1 MTPPTILC
9 CSPSFGLNP
18 ISIGPRNRTVQDFR
32 LPLEQNIIKWT
43 NFGVIPVGGRAVHC
57 AGIVTFWACIAFLE
71 PKMTSDGFMTFWRSV
86 RNIFIF
92 KTSYLG
98 PDLEEI

>member
-1 MTPPTILC
+1 MISWRINEGALC
-9 CSPSFGLNP
+9 S
-18 ISIGPRNRTVQDFR
+18 
-32 LPLEQNIIKWT
+32 
-43 NFGVIPVGGRAVHC
+43 

-71 PKMTSDGFMTFWRSV
+71 PKMTSDGFVAFWRSV

>member
-1 MTPPTILC
+1 M
-9 CSPSFGLNP
+9 CS
-18 ISIGPRNRTVQDFR
+18 
-32 LPLEQNIIKWT
+32 
-43 NFGVIPVGGRAVHC
+43 

-71 PKMTSDGFMTFWRSV
+71 PKMTSDGFMAFWRSV
-86 RNIFIF
+86 QNIFIF

>member
-1 MTPPTILC
+1 M
-9 CSPSFGLNP
+9 
-18 ISIGPRNRTVQDFR
+18 ISWRINEGAMRS
-32 LPLEQNIIKWT
+32 
-43 NFGVIPVGGRAVHC
+43 

-71 PKMTSDGFMTFWRSV
+71 PKMTSDGFVAFWRSV
-86 RNIFIF
+86 RNIVIF